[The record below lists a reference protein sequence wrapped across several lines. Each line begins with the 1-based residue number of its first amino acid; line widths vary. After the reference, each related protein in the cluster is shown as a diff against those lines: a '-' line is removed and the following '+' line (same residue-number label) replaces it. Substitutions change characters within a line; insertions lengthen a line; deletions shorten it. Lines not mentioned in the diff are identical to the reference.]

1 MELWLDPNFWT
12 NGKKKKIEKM
22 GEIEHE
28 LVLEDIKD
36 YCAFFFFSMKL
47 IFWLCFKKSLW

>member
-22 GEIEHE
+22 EEIEHE

-36 YCAFFFFSMKL
+36 YCAFFWYETNILVMF
-47 IFWLCFKKSLW
+47 

>member
-22 GEIEHE
+22 GEIEHK

-36 YCAFFFFSMKL
+36 YCALLFGMKL
-47 IFWLCFKKSLW
+47 IFWLCFKISLW